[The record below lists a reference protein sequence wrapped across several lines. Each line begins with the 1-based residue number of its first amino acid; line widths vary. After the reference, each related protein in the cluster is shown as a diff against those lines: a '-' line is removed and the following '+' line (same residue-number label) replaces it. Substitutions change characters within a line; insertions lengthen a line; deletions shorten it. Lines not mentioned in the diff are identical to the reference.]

1 MTQMNLSTKNKIHRH
16 REQTCGCQGKGREGV
31 GWTEFRV
38 SRCKLGFPDGAVV
51 KNPPANA
58 GDARNV
64 GLIPGSGRSPAGG
77 TGNPL
82 QYSCLE
88 NSMDRGIC
96 GLPSMGSQ
104 RVRHDLVTKQQQLH
118 VLILKEKEKHN
129 NAIFLL
135 EEENL

>member
-64 GLIPGSGRSPAGG
+64 GLIPGSGRS
-77 TGNPL
+77 
-82 QYSCLE
+82 
-88 NSMDRGIC
+88 
-96 GLPSMGSQ
+96 
-104 RVRHDLVTKQQQLH
+104 
-118 VLILKEKEKHN
+118 
-129 NAIFLL
+129 L
-135 EEENL
+135 EEQMATPSSILA